1 MKQVVNHN
9 IDELL
14 AKFLAG
20 EATPAEKKEALTW
33 VDISEDNRQYFFQFS
48 LLWSEVNPSNIAD
61 AVDENKAW
69 NKFEQ
74 TTPSSQKIIN
84 IKWIRLI
91 AAAAILISTGIW
103 VAYLFNNAFNNN
115 NAQIVSSSFDHVKT
129 DTLPDKS
136 VITLNKKATLTYPV
150 AFTGNERNVTLK
162 GEAFFEV
169 SPDKAK
175 PFIIDA
181 GNTTIKVVGTS
192 FNIKSIDSIIEV
204 IVSSGI
210 VQVKRGDEMI
220 ELKKGEQTIVRVAD
234 NQPLKKTSS
243 TDKLFNYYV
252 SKTFVCD
259 NTPLWKLAEKLNEA
273 YNINISIP
281 NKETRALPLT
291 VTFHEESLDTIF
303 EVLSQTFMLKV
314 TKNGNNIVLQ

>member
-1 MKQVVNHN
+1 MKQEVNHN

-20 EATPAEKKEALTW
+20 EATPAEGKDVLTW
-33 VDISEDNRQYFFQFS
+33 VELSEENRQHFFQLS
-48 LLWSEVNPSNIAD
+48 LVWNETNALTTTNG
-61 AVDENKAW
+61 VDENTAW
-69 NKFEQ
+69 NTFMQ
-74 TTPSSQKIIN
+74 SLPSSKKVITLGW
-84 IKWIRLI
+84 IKLV
-91 AAAAILISTGIW
+91 AAAAILITTGIW
-103 VAYLFNNAFNNN
+103 VAYFLNTLPANRVE
-115 NAQIVSSSFDHVKT
+115 QIVSTSFDHVKT

-136 VITLNKKATLTYPV
+136 IITLNKKATLTYPA
-150 AFTGNERNVTLK
+150 AFTGNERKVALK

-169 SPDKAK
+169 SADKTK

-181 GNTTIKVVGTS
+181 GSATIKVIGTS
-192 FNIKSIDSIIEV
+192 FNIKSNDSTTEV

-210 VQVKRGDEMI
+210 VQVMRGDKMI
-220 ELKKGEQTIVRVAD
+220 ELRKGEQAIVTAE
-234 NQPLKKTSS
+234 NSQPLEKSNI
-243 TDKLFNYYV
+243 TDNLFNYYV

-259 NTPLWKLAEKLNEA
+259 NTPLWKLVEKLNEA

-281 NKETRALPLT
+281 NKETRSLPLT